1 MRRHCKRILDQFRN
15 GEAFTNLYT
24 GVSTTKPLQKKCRL
38 KRRLRSIYTKIA
50 AQPLLQNIADKL
62 ENEFK
67 KIQMKETQVA
77 KMRAEITWELA
88 LHCFVKVIAKSTE
101 NKF

>member
-24 GVSTTKPLQKKCRL
+24 GVGTTKPLQKKCRPN
-38 KRRLRSIYTKIA
+38 RRSIYTKIA

-67 KIQMKETQVA
+67 QIQMKETQVA
-77 KMRAEITWELA
+77 KMRAGNWLYIA
-88 LHCFVKVIAKSTE
+88 L
-101 NKF
+101 

>member
-24 GVSTTKPLQKKCRL
+24 GVGTTKPQQKKCRL
-38 KRRLRSIYTKIA
+38 KRRLRSIYKKIA

-62 ENEFK
+62 ENEFNTNEENASGENACRDNLGIGFTLLCK
-67 KIQMKETQVA
+67 SYCQVNR
-77 KMRAEITWELA
+77 K
-88 LHCFVKVIAKSTE
+88 
-101 NKF
+101 